1 MASEKTTAILD
12 AIKGLTI
19 LELADLVKEIEAEFG
34 VSAAVSVAAPA
45 AGGEAAPAAEEKTE
59 FTVVL
64 KGYDEA
70 KKMGIIKLVREVTGL
85 GLKES
90 KDLVTEAPKPIK
102 EGVDKATAEALEKQF
117 TEAGAQ
123 IELK

>member
-45 AGGEAAPAAEEKTE
+45 EGAAAPAAEEKTE
-59 FTVVL
+59 FTVIL

-85 GLKES
+85 GLKEF

>member
-45 AGGEAAPAAEEKTE
+45 AGAAAAPAAEEKTE

-70 KKMGIIKLVREVTGL
+70 KKKGIIKLVREVTGL

>member
-45 AGGEAAPAAEEKTE
+45 EGAAAPAAEDKTE

>member
-59 FTVVL
+59 FTVIL

>member
-19 LELADLVKEIEAEFG
+19 IELADLVKEIEAEFG

-45 AGGEAAPAAEEKTE
+45 AGEAAPAVEEKTE

-64 KGYDEA
+64 KGYDET

-102 EGVDKATAEALEKQF
+102 EGVDKATAEAHEKQF

>member
-45 AGGEAAPAAEEKTE
+45 AGAAAAPASEEKTE

>member
-45 AGGEAAPAAEEKTE
+45 AGAAAPVEEEKTE

-64 KGYDEA
+64 KGYDET

>member
-34 VSAAVSVAAPA
+34 VSAAVSAAGPA
-45 AGGEAAPAAEEKTE
+45 AGEAAPAAEEKTE

>member
-1 MASEKTTAILD
+1 MASERTTAILD

-19 LELADLVKEIEAEFG
+19 IELADLVKEIEAEFG

-45 AGGEAAPAAEEKTE
+45 AGEAAPAVEEKTE

-64 KGYDEA
+64 KGYDET

>member
-1 MASEKTTAILD
+1 MATEKTQGIID

-45 AGGEAAPAAEEKTE
+45 AGEAAPAVEEKTE

-64 KGYDEA
+64 KGYDET

>member
-45 AGGEAAPAAEEKTE
+45 EGAAAPAAEEKTE

-64 KGYDEA
+64 KGYDES

>member
-45 AGGEAAPAAEEKTE
+45 AGEAAPAAEEKTE

-64 KGYDEA
+64 KGYDET

>member
-45 AGGEAAPAAEEKTE
+45 AGAAAAPAAEEKTE

-102 EGVDKATAEALEKQF
+102 EGVDKAEAEQLKAQF
-117 TEAGAQ
+117 EEAGATV
-123 IELK
+123 ELK

>member
-45 AGGEAAPAAEEKTE
+45 EGAAAPAAEEQTE
-59 FTVVL
+59 FTVIL

>member
-45 AGGEAAPAAEEKTE
+45 AGEAAPAVEEKTE

-64 KGYDEA
+64 KGYDET

>member
-19 LELADLVKEIEAEFG
+19 IELADLVKEIEAEFG

-45 AGGEAAPAAEEKTE
+45 AGEAAPAVEEKTE

-64 KGYDEA
+64 KGYDET

>member
-45 AGGEAAPAAEEKTE
+45 EGAAAPAAEEKTE

-102 EGVDKATAEALEKQF
+102 EGVDKATAEALEKKF

>member
-1 MASEKTTAILD
+1 MASEKTTAILV
-12 AIKGLTI
+12 AIKGLTL

-45 AGGEAAPAAEEKTE
+45 EGAAAPAAEEKTE

>member
-12 AIKGLTI
+12 AIKALTI

-45 AGGEAAPAAEEKTE
+45 AGAAAAPAAEEKTE

>member
-45 AGGEAAPAAEEKTE
+45 AGEAAPAVEEKTE

>member
-45 AGGEAAPAAEEKTE
+45 AGGAAAPAEEEKTE

>member
-19 LELADLVKEIEAEFG
+19 IELADLVKEIEAEFG

-45 AGGEAAPAAEEKTE
+45 AGEAAPAVEEKTE

-64 KGYDEA
+64 KGYDET

-123 IELK
+123 IDLK

>member
-45 AGGEAAPAAEEKTE
+45 AGEAAPAAEEKTE